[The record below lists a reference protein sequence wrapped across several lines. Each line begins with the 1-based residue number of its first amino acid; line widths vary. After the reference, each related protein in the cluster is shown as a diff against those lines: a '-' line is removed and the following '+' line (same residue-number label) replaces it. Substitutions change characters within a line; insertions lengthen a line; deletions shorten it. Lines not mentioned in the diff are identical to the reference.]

1 MTIVRLSVPFESL
14 LESVTNLSPRDKLR
28 LWRVLNEQIAQ
39 WEEEILEEDPIV
51 RAEIQEAR
59 EAYLRGDYLT
69 LEEYIA
75 RLQQA

>member
-39 WEEEILEEDPIV
+39 WEEEILQEDPLV

>member
-39 WEEEILEEDPIV
+39 WEEEILEEDPLV

-75 RLQQA
+75 HLQQA

>member
-39 WEEEILEEDPIV
+39 WEEEILEEDPLV

-69 LEEYIA
+69 LDEYIA

>member
-1 MTIVRLSVPFESL
+1 

-39 WEEEILEEDPIV
+39 WEEEILEEDPLV

>member
-1 MTIVRLSVPFESL
+1 MTVVRVSVPFESL

-28 LWRVLNEQIAQ
+28 LWRILNEQIAQ
-39 WEEEILEEDPIV
+39 WEEEILEEDPLV

-59 EAYLRGDYLT
+59 EAYLRGDYIT

-75 RLQQA
+75 RLQQV

>member
-39 WEEEILEEDPIV
+39 WEEEILEEDPLV
-51 RAEIQEAR
+51 RAEIQEVR

-69 LEEYIA
+69 LDEYIA

>member
-39 WEEEILEEDPIV
+39 WEEEILEEDPLV

-69 LEEYIA
+69 LDEYIS

>member
-39 WEEEILEEDPIV
+39 WEEEILEEDPLV

>member
-39 WEEEILEEDPIV
+39 WEEEISEEDPLV